1 MMMPMATTLQK
12 TICAVN
18 SSTPKRKATT
28 LANNAMMTQT
38 TRTDRYT
45 TICSKYLVFI
55 SLAYLGGEF
64 GGEWIHICV
73 WLSCYAVHLK
83 LSQYY

>member
-1 MMMPMATTLQK
+1 MATTLQK

-18 SSTPKRKATT
+18 SSLPKRKATT

-38 TRTDRYT
+38 TRTDKYT

-55 SLAYLGGEF
+55 LYCRIKFYHFQYLFE
-64 GGEWIHICV
+64 
-73 WLSCYAVHLK
+73 
-83 LSQYY
+83 

>member
-28 LANNAMMTQT
+28 LANNAIDDTNNKNGQIYYNMFKT
-38 TRTDRYT
+38 
-45 TICSKYLVFI
+45 
-55 SLAYLGGEF
+55 F
-64 GGEWIHICV
+64 GIHIICRIKF
-73 WLSCYAVHLK
+73 YHF
-83 LSQYY
+83 QYLFE